1 MPISKEEL
9 KKKDFIEILK
19 WEYILCHMNT
29 EVLKERIMDLL
40 KRNDG
45 FFFTA
50 AEIAECIGFDA
61 DMLNTLLDL
70 SGVRSFSGKVHKPC
84 LRRFFPF
91 VVEDLVKEGRI
102 KKRLIAFECYYTIN
116 GDST

>member
-29 EVLKERIMDLL
+29 EVLKERIVDFLKSNDDL
-40 KRNDG
+40 
-45 FFFTA
+45 FFTA
-50 AEIAECIGFDA
+50 DEIADGMGFDA

-102 KKRLIAFECYYTIN
+102 KRRLIAFECYYTIN
-116 GDST
+116 DEST